1 MRKPGGVTLGGESGA
16 GGGVFSAEEENLED
30 MLESQ
35 EPRREEMTGEEAALV
50 REGEE
55 VVCERV
61 GWWTTTLGSGEVG
74 GEVEMGGRET
84 VEVAGVG
91 VELERERDSR
101 RLVSCGTEGA
111 QF

>member
-1 MRKPGGVTLGGESGA
+1 MRKPGGVTLGGESGT

-35 EPRREEMTGEEAALV
+35 EPRREEMAGEEAALV

-61 GWWTTTLGSGEVG
+61 GWWTTTLGSGEV
-74 GEVEMGGRET
+74 EMGGRET

-91 VELERERDSR
+91 VELERERDSG
-101 RLVSCGTEGA
+101 RLVSCETEGA